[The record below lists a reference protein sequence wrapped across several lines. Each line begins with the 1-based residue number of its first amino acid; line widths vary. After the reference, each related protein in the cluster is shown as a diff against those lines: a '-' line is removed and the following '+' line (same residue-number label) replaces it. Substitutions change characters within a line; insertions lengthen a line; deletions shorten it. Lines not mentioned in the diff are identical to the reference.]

1 MAEMKGANKNAE
13 GAGAMWPEQEEVEV
27 GLKDVI
33 RPGVTRGLDFI
44 IIDELR
50 KRTGI
55 TPNSVLKFALGEMLC
70 NSLDKDDATEID
82 IDLRSEGKFHR
93 LKVSDNGS
101 KKLTLEE
108 IKLILNF
115 DYKASSKR
123 GFHRVSR
130 GYLGNALKCIF
141 GYSYALAESKGL
153 APPDIVVGSASNEYR
168 IVLRPNRVK
177 GVIESEIV
185 ATERSDNECTT
196 FIVKFPRDG
205 LNADPQALKDLIF
218 ASSMVNPQRKITY
231 NIFGEKGELGSAEG
245 GKAIRRET
253 SVLWYTEKQ
262 FQSLFEDFLRARP
275 ETQLKEFISLF
286 RGFTS
291 KAIIREILQNLNSAN
306 HDSRKNPRVQFLP
319 VTPIQEFSTGAV
331 SELFRMMRAKAKPI
345 AKRSIGSVL
354 GFVGEESFEEIRK
367 QQGWERLR
375 YTMIPSTQIECPEL
389 FHDVTPCD
397 NPDHVEFPCLVE
409 LAVFDRKDDGE
420 GLKVYQCVNFMAS
433 MEDIFS
439 RIFDIGYRL
448 GRVGIKAETPVTVVA
463 HLVCPVLK
471 WLNYGKSGLDE

>member
-1 MAEMKGANKNAE
+1 MRPGQE
-13 GAGAMWPEQEEVEV
+13 GAGV
-27 GLKDVI
+27 GLEDVV
-33 RPGVTRGLDFI
+33 RLGTTRGLDFV

-55 TPNSVLKFALGEMLC
+55 TPDSILKFALGEMLC
-70 NSLDKDDATEID
+70 NSLDTNTTKID
-82 IDLRSEGKFHR
+82 VDVRSEGKFYR
-93 LKVSDNGS
+93 LKLSDNGS
-101 KKLTLEE
+101 KKFTPEE
-108 IKLILNF
+108 LRLILNF

-141 GYSYALAESKGL
+141 GYSYALAESEGL
-153 APPDIVVGSASNEYR
+153 TPSDIVVKSAGTEYR
-168 IVLRPNRVK
+168 ITLKPNRVK

-185 ATERSDNECTT
+185 TTERNDDGRTT
-196 FIVKFPRDG
+196 FIVKFPRGNPDDA
-205 LNADPQALKDLIF
+205 NESRRVWALKDLIF
-218 ASSMVNPQRKITY
+218 ASSMVNPTRKISY
-231 NIFGEKGELGSAEG
+231 NFFGEKGTLGSAEG

-253 SVLWYTEKQ
+253 SVLWYTGKQ

-275 ETQLKEFISLF
+275 ETQLKEFVSLF

-291 KAIIREILQNLNSAN
+291 KNVIREILQNLNSAN

-319 VTPIQEFSTGAV
+319 ATPIQELSTGAV
-331 SELFRMMRAKAKPI
+331 SELFRMMRVKAKPI

-354 GFVGEESFEEIRK
+354 GFVGEESFERIRE
-367 QQGWERLR
+367 QYGWERLR
-375 YTMIPSTQIECPEL
+375 YTKIPSTQIECPTPSS
-389 FHDVTPCD
+389 FHDDSSCD

-439 RIFDIGYRL
+439 RIFRIGYRL
-448 GRVGIKAETPVTVVA
+448 GRVGIGAETPVTVVA
-463 HLVCPVLK
+463 HLVCPFLK